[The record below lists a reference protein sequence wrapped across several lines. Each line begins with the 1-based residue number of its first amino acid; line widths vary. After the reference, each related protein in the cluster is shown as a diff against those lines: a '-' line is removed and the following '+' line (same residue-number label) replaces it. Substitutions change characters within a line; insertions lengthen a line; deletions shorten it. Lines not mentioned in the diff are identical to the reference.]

1 MPKVSLAFITTGA
14 LCGLAGMF
22 WGMHMGASG
31 DHSMMPA
38 HAHLNLLGWVTLS
51 IMGIFY
57 ALPTSYGG
65 KAAWVNFGLSSSGAI
80 LMAPMLAYLLGNEAE
95 RGPTIGPLMMIPEG
109 LVVLGMLVFL
119 YDLFRTWQGKFKNG

>member
-1 MPKVSLAFITTGA
+1 
-14 LCGLAGMF
+14 
-22 WGMHMGASG
+22 
-31 DHSMMPA
+31 MMPA